1 MTLHVR
7 EFKDALHQL
16 LGLYE
21 AAGAKAPVED
31 LKRLLSLVDGNP
43 EQSFD
48 DFLQELERT
57 LERATFKKADRQ
69 VNAETVKRHTEALKA
84 AGTDPGAFEHAISA
98 LQDDK
103 SASKEDV
110 DAIAHEYTSG
120 RLHWKTRK
128 DGLDAIRTRFKERGY
143 QSSKMKLLEKFT
155 PW

>member
-7 EFKDALHQL
+7 EFKEALNQL

-21 AAGAKAPVED
+21 AAGAKAPVDD

-43 EQSFD
+43 DQKFD
-48 DFLQELERT
+48 EFLLELERE
-57 LERATFKKADRQ
+57 LERATAKRANRQ
-69 VNAETVKRHTEALKA
+69 PDVHTIKRHGEALKA
-84 AGTDPGAFEHAISA
+84 AGTDVGAFEAAISA
-98 LQDDK
+98 LEEDK
-103 SASKEDV
+103 AATKDEV

-120 RLHWKTRK
+120 RLHWKSRK
-128 DGLDAIRTRFKERGY
+128 EGIDAIRTRFKERGY